1 MSGSQSPWRYRNLNG
16 DSGKIWH
23 HPFNGLPIPVVDQ
36 IITEDTPHLGTGGL
50 VSYFNHFDEWTGP
63 VAEGTAGGWTLTG
76 TTGTATIVHSD
87 TKVGA
92 IVLTTD
98 NTGSATFALQ
108 RGNGT
113 TGMNMAYTVG
123 KRMWFFIRFKLL
135 TVASMELFMGLGTAD
150 TSPSTTGTFP
160 SDGIF
165 FEKAAAATVLDFHAR
180 KDGTSGMNMA
190 YTVGKQMWFFIRFK
204 LLTVASMEL
213 FMGLGTADTSPS
225 TTGTFPSDGIFFEK
239 AAAATVLDFHAR
251 KDGTSTEKT
260 GVSGTLVDDT
270 YTIIGFNIDELGNIM
285 AYQDGAAIA
294 TSAIVAGTANIPA
307 ATDVMQLNLAFIG
320 QAMTMTVDWVLCAQ
334 EL

>member
-1 MSGSQSPWRYRNLNG
+1 MSGSQSPWRYRNHASDL
-16 DSGKIWH
+16 GKTWM
-23 HPFNGLPIPVVDQ
+23 HPFGHLPLHITDQ
-36 IITEDTPHLGTGGL
+36 IISDDSPYLGTAGL
-50 VSYFNHFDEWTGP
+50 VSYFNHFQEWTGP

-160 SDGIF
+160 SDGLF
-165 FEKAAAATVLDFHAR
+165 FEKAA
-180 KDGTSGMNMA
+180 S
-190 YTVGKQMWFFIRFK
+190 
-204 LLTVASMEL
+204 
-213 FMGLGTADTSPS
+213 
-225 TTGTFPSDGIFFEK
+225 
-239 AAAATVLDFHAR
+239 ATVLDFHAR

-260 GVSGTLVDDT
+260 STSGTLVDDT
-270 YTIIGFNIDELGNIM
+270 YTVIGFHVDELGNIM
-285 AYQDGAAIA
+285 PFKDGVALTAGYIA
-294 TSAIVAGTANIPA
+294 AGTANIPA

-320 QAMTMTVDWVLCAQ
+320 QAMTMTVDWILCAQ

>member
-180 KDGTSGMNMA
+180 KDGTS
-190 YTVGKQMWFFIRFK
+190 
-204 LLTVASMEL
+204 
-213 FMGLGTADTSPS
+213 
-225 TTGTFPSDGIFFEK
+225 
-239 AAAATVLDFHAR
+239 
-251 KDGTSTEKT
+251 TEKT
-260 GVSGTLVDDT
+260 GVSGTLVNDT